1 MPTEITVRGTFSA
14 FQAPERGTVHAMI
27 SYEGPQMQPVYEQ
40 VARDL
45 DAVQASLDF
54 LKSAD
59 SEPVTWWSTQ
69 QLRTT
74 SRRPWNQDGVQL
86 PLVHAASVNV
96 EAKFQD
102 FTELSRW
109 VGTHISETPGF
120 RVARVEWA
128 LTVQRRD
135 ELRQQVRARA
145 VLDAAVRAQ
154 QYADA
159 LGLGKIRPVA
169 IADAGMLEA
178 HLRPETGG
186 GGSHARAL
194 AATTA
199 GAPEMEL
206 MPEDIEVAAAV
217 DARFVVGD

>member
-1 MPTEITVRGTFSA
+1 
-14 FQAPERGTVHAMI
+14 
-27 SYEGPQMQPVYEQ
+27 

-45 DAVQASLDF
+45 DAVQASLEQ
-54 LKSAD
+54 LKNAD
-59 SEPVTWWSTQ
+59 GEPVTWWSTQ

-74 SRRPWNQDGVQL
+74 SRRPWNQDGAQL
-86 PLVHAASVNV
+86 PLVHGASVNV
-96 EAKFQD
+96 EAKFRD

-109 VGTHISETPGF
+109 VGTHIGDTPGF
-120 RVARVEWA
+120 RISRVEWS

-169 IADAGMLEA
+169 IADAGMLGDN
-178 HLRPETGG
+178 LRPDTTGG
-186 GGSHARAL
+186 GPHARAL
-194 AATTA
+194 AAGAA
-199 GAPEMEL
+199 GAPDMEL
-206 MPEDIEVAAAV
+206 MPEDIEVSAAV